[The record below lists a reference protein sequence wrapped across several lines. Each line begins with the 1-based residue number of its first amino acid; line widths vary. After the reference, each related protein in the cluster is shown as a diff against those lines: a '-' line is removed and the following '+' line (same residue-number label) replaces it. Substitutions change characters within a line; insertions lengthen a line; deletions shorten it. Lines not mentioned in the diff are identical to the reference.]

1 MRTFEKEFLRRHPER
16 PQIVRFMRE
25 ALKQEEVQWSD
36 LTTSNLMDVADYFR
50 EIMSPNSART
60 YFAILSGFLN
70 IYIEDGIVP
79 CKKPGDVLR
88 CKRVPSEQVVLT
100 EEEISRIERYK
111 PKTPIEK
118 SVKAQFLC
126 EYYCM
131 ARSSDIA
138 SLTTDNIRDGYITYV
153 SQKTKVATSVPL
165 HKNFLK
171 YFHQRGKKHSR
182 MTYNRTIKRIC
193 RDCGI
198 TQEVKIYYH
207 GKLQSRPK
215 YEYVGSHTA
224 RRSGATALANRGV
237 PITTIA
243 KLMNHGNNINT
254 TMRYI
259 ISDTLALEPNA
270 LAFFHGEED

>member
-1 MRTFEKEFLRRHPER
+1 MQTLEHEFLRRHPER
-16 PQIVRFMRE
+16 PQILRFMRK
-25 ALKQEEVQWSD
+25 ALNKDEVQWSD
-36 LTTSNLMDVADYFR
+36 MTRSNLMDIVAYFR
-50 EIMSPNSART
+50 KIMSPNSART
-60 YFAILSGFLN
+60 YFAIISGFLN

-79 CKKPGDVLR
+79 CKRPGDALR
-88 CKRVPSEQVVLT
+88 CKRVPSEQVVLS

-111 PKTPIEK
+111 PKSDVERC
-118 SVKAQFLC
+118 VKAQFLC
-126 EYYCM
+126 EFYCM
-131 ARSSDIA
+131 ARASDIEQ
-138 SLTTDNIRDGYITYV
+138 LTDDNIRDGYITYI
-153 SQKTKVATSVPL
+153 SQKTRVATSVPL
-165 HKNFLK
+165 HKNFMK
-171 YFHQRGKKHSR
+171 YFHQRGSVASR
-182 MTYNRTIKRIC
+182 MTYNRAIKRIC

-237 PITTIA
+237 PITTIC

-270 LAFFHGEED
+270 LAFFNGEE